1 MAELE
6 VVEGGAATAPAS
18 AKYRTTIFPEDRHV
32 PDELAAMILDL
43 ERLLNCKIWL
53 IIQQGQDDFDE
64 IGETLYWKFLE
75 KNSEIVPNERVAL
88 LIHSPGG
95 HVRWSYQIVRLFQR
109 RTDQFLTIVPLFAKS
124 AATLIAIG
132 GREIIMGA
140 DAELG
145 PLDVQIFDPK
155 TEEMH
160 SALEHVQSFWRL
172 NEYGL
177 AAFDKAMQLLC
188 QRTGK
193 KPIDLIGHAVEYAAS
208 IIDPLVAKIDTIEL
222 TRKFRELHEAEEYAQ
237 RVLHS
242 NYTAEESSVIAKALT
257 EGYPTHGFIIDRV
270 EAGSEGKVGERLG
283 LHIVEPSAEV
293 EEAFSCLVPYLLRG
307 TFVGRIVRA

>member
-6 VVEGGAATAPAS
+6 VVEGGAATIPVS
-18 AKYRTTIFPEDRHV
+18 TKYRTTIFPEDTDV
-32 PDELAAMILDL
+32 PDELAAIILDL
-43 ERLLNCKIWL
+43 ERLLECKIWL
-53 IIQQGQDDFDE
+53 IIQQGQGEFDA
-64 IGETLYWKFLE
+64 ISETLYWKFVE
-75 KNSEIVPNERVAL
+75 KKSEIVLNERVAL

-95 HVRWSYQIVRLFQR
+95 HVGWSYRIVRLFQR
-109 RTDQFLTIVPLFAKS
+109 RTDQFFAVVPLYAKS

-132 GREIIMGA
+132 GKEIIMGA

-145 PLDVQIFDPK
+145 PLDVQIFDPR

-193 KPIDLIGHAVEYAAS
+193 KPIDLIRHAVKYAAS
-208 IIDPLVAKIDTIEL
+208 IIDPLVAKIDAIEL
-222 TRKFRELHEAEEYAQ
+222 TRKFRELHEAEGYAQ
-237 RVLHS
+237 RVMRP
-242 NYTAEESSVIAKALT
+242 NYTAEESDRIAKALT
-257 EGYPTHGFIIDRV
+257 EGYPTHGFVIDRA
-270 EAGSEGKVGERLG
+270 ETGLDGKIGEGLG
-283 LHIVEPSAEV
+283 LHVLEPSAEI
-293 EEAFSCLVPYLLRG
+293 ERDFSCLIPFLRQG
-307 TFVGRIVRA
+307 TFVGRIVKA

>member
-6 VVEGGAATAPAS
+6 IVEGGAATTPVS
-18 AKYRTTIFPEDRHV
+18 TKYRTTIFPEDRHV
-32 PDELAAMILDL
+32 PDELAAIVLDL
-43 ERLLNCKIWL
+43 ERLLGCKIWL
-53 IIQQGQDDFDE
+53 IIQQGHNDFDE
-64 IGETLYWKFLE
+64 ISETLYWKFLE
-75 KNSEIVPNERVAL
+75 KKSEIVPNERVAL

-109 RTDQFLTIVPLFAKS
+109 RTDQFFTIVPLFAKS
-124 AATLIAIG
+124 AATLIALG
-132 GREIIMGA
+132 GRQIIMGA

-188 QRTGK
+188 QRISK
-193 KPIDLIGHAVEYAAS
+193 KPVDLIGHAVQYAAS
-208 IIDPLVAKIDTIEL
+208 IIGPLVAKIDTVEL

-237 RVLHS
+237 RVMRP
-242 NYTAEESSVIAKALT
+242 NYTAEESSRIARALT
-257 EGYPTHGFIIDRV
+257 EG
-270 EAGSEGKVGERLG
+270 
-283 LHIVEPSAEV
+283 
-293 EEAFSCLVPYLLRG
+293 
-307 TFVGRIVRA
+307 